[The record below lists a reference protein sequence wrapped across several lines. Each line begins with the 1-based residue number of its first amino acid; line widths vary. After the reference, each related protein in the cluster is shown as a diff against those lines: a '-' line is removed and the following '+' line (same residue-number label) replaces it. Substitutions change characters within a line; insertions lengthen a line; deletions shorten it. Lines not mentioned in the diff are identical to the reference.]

1 MRKMRTAEEMAEY
14 EYETSMKRL
23 PKREYFRADN
33 QERYKTIV
41 KMLEPDEYVLTF
53 FWGYIYI
60 YIYIFRRKRIVAL
73 YTDQ

>member
-60 YIYIFRRKRIVAL
+60 YIPEKENRGVIY
-73 YTDQ
+73 